1 MNLET
6 SIKNYFELK
15 NSIDSKVEIA
25 IVTKGI
31 EKDFLID
38 FITRTGHKFYAE
50 NYTKE
55 LKKWEDIKIRFN
67 DIKLSFIGSFQSGN
81 IKNIVKVCDRIES
94 FSSVKSLEKV
104 KYEALKKNKE
114 LEYYMQ
120 VNIGGEVQKNGF
132 LTKDINPEFGKLF
145 TGIMCIPPA
154 YNSHIYFAKVSEIAK
169 NLGISKIS
177 MGMSGDYKKAI
188 ENGATEIRIGSL
200 IFNLKK

>member
-1 MNLET
+1 MNLEA
-6 SIKNYFELK
+6 SVKNYFELK
-15 NSIDSKVEIA
+15 NSIDHNVEIA

-38 FITRTGHKFYAE
+38 FIAKTGHKFYAE

-55 LKKWEDIKIRFN
+55 LKKWEEIRIKFN

-94 FSSVKSLEKV
+94 ISSIKSLEKV
-104 KYEALKKNKE
+104 KHEALKKGKK

-120 VNIGGEVQKNGF
+120 VNIGGESQKNGF
-132 LTKDINPEFGKLF
+132 LLNDINPEFGKVF
-145 TGIMCIPPA
+145 DGIMCIPPA
-154 YNSHIYFAKVSEIAK
+154 YNSHIYFAKVKEISE

-188 ENGATEIRIGSL
+188 ESGATEIRIGSL
-200 IFNLKK
+200 IFNPKK

>member
-6 SIKNYFELK
+6 SVKNYFELK
-15 NSIDSKVEIA
+15 NSIDQKIEIA

-31 EKDFLID
+31 EKDFLMD

-55 LKKWEDIKIRFN
+55 LKKWEEIRIKFN

-81 IKNIVKVCDRIES
+81 IKNIVKACDRIES
-94 FSSVKSLEKV
+94 FSSIKSLEKV
-104 KYEALKKNKE
+104 KHEALKKGKE

-120 VNIGGEVQKNGF
+120 VNIGGEAQKNGF
-132 LTKDINPEFGKLF
+132 LVSDISPEFGKVF
-145 TGIMCIPPA
+145 SGIMCIPPA
-154 YNSHIYFAKVSEIAK
+154 YNPHMHFIKVKEIAE

-200 IFNLKK
+200 IFNPKK